1 MTVRSLSF
9 MVALSLASGC
19 AARADLGSPIPF
31 AFTPLYAPRQLDLH
45 KQDRPI
51 VRRRAPT
58 GERRGALAFARTE
71 LYFGTA
77 KRAGAVTDEE
87 FRQFL
92 DDVVT
97 PLFPDG
103 LTVMR
108 ADGQFRDVDGVTI
121 KENSF
126 VVVLVYPI
134 EGHKVTSRNID
145 LVRSEYMRLHHQDSV
160 MRVDDPFLVWVS
172 F

>member
-1 MTVRSLSF
+1 

-31 AFTPLYAPRQLDLH
+31 AFTPLYATRPLDLH

-51 VRRRAPT
+51 VRRRPPM

-77 KRAGAVTDEE
+77 KRDGAVTDAE

-92 DDVVT
+92 DEVVM

-103 LTVMR
+103 MTVIR
-108 ADGQFRDVDGVTI
+108 ADGQFRGEDGATI

-126 VVVLVYPI
+126 VVVLVYPV
-134 EGHKVTSRNID
+134 EGHKATSRNID
-145 LVRSEYMRLHHQDSV
+145 FVRGEYMRLHNQDSV